1 MKTPR
6 IFVLVGKNV
15 GLYQSNS
22 GIERRFQNRGQVIFG
37 GAFLKLLLT
46 NENILKHSA
55 RQSKLALN
63 TP

>member
-1 MKTPR
+1 M
-6 IFVLVGKNV
+6 GNNV

-22 GIERRFQNRGQVIFG
+22 GIERRFQNQG
-37 GAFLKLLLT
+37 
-46 NENILKHSA
+46 EILRNLHSA